1 MIAIVKRTNH
11 KAGQARAMIRPFFFS
26 IFHIGMRRNGD
37 TKNICHSVARY
48 QETPRHYMK
57 GMVAY
62 PVLGI
67 VSELMPTEPG
77 LFGNSKLFT

>member
-1 MIAIVKRTNH
+1 MIAIVKRTSH

-48 QETPRHYMK
+48 QETPRHY
-57 GMVAY
+57 GV
-62 PVLGI
+62 
-67 VSELMPTEPG
+67 
-77 LFGNSKLFT
+77 